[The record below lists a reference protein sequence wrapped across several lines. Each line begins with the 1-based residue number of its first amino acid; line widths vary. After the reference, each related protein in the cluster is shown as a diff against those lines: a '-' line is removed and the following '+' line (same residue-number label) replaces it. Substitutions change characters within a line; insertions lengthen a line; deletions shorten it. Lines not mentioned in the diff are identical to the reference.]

1 MKISQKLEV
10 RSQKSEVRSQKSE
23 VRSQKLEV
31 RSQKWAVK
39 SEKKPETKLPNLK
52 AKLFLC
58 FLTLLFMYSGVL
70 SAQFT
75 IPEKP
80 SFQTSVYDYANV
92 LSAEEKT
99 QLEEKLIRYSD
110 STSTQIVVITIESL
124 KGEDIGILTPRWGQE
139 WGIGG
144 SKENDN
150 GVILLLAKAE
160 RKIWISPGY
169 GLEDKLT
176 AGIGGEITRNIIIPE
191 FKAGSYY
198 RGLDKGADALFDV
211 FKGKYKGERK
221 SKGKN
226 FPILPIIIIVV
237 IVLVL
242 ASKNKKGGGNSG
254 NSGGGPSLMDVIL
267 LSSLGRGG
275 GFGGGSGGFGGGSS
289 GGGGFGG
296 GFGGGGF
303 SGGGSGGSW

>member
-1 MKISQKLEV
+1 MLSQKKITSIFL
-10 RSQKSEVRSQKSE
+10 
-23 VRSQKLEV
+23 KLLV
-31 RSQKWAVK
+31 CFLFTQISFAQFDIP
-39 SEKKPETKLPNLK
+39 KKPD
-52 AKLFLC
+52 
-58 FLTLLFMYSGVL
+58 
-70 SAQFT
+70 
-75 IPEKP
+75 
-80 SFQTSVYDYANV
+80 FQTSVYDYANV
-92 LSAEEKT
+92 LSADEKS

-124 KGEDIGILTPRWGQE
+124 QGEDIGILTPRWGQE

-150 GVILLLAKAE
+150 GVVILLAKAE

-221 SKGKN
+221 QSKGKD
-226 FPILPIIIIVV
+226 FPIFPIIIIVV
-237 IVLVL
+237 IILVL

-254 NSGGGPSLMDVIL
+254 NSGGGPSLLDVIL
-267 LSSLGRGG
+267 LSSLGRNSGGG
-275 GFGGGSGGFGGGSS
+275 GFGGGGFGGGSS

>member
-1 MKISQKLEV
+1 MKIPTMKNSNSKGIFQFAFLLIVLFSSNCIFSQFK
-10 RSQKSEVRSQKSE
+10 
-23 VRSQKLEV
+23 
-31 RSQKWAVK
+31 
-39 SEKKPETKLPNLK
+39 
-52 AKLFLC
+52 
-58 FLTLLFMYSGVL
+58 
-70 SAQFT
+70 

-80 SFQTSVYDYANV
+80 SFQTSVYDYANI
-92 LSAEEKT
+92 LSPEEKA
-99 QLEEKLIRYSD
+99 QLENKLIKYSD
-110 STSTQIVVITIESL
+110 STTTQIVVITIESL
-124 KGEDIGILTPRWGQE
+124 KGEDIGILTPKWAQQ

-144 SKENDN
+144 TKKDDN
-150 GVILLLAKAE
+150 GVLILLAKAE

-169 GLEDKLT
+169 GLEDRLT

-198 RGLDKGADALFDV
+198 RGLDKGTDAIIDV

-221 SKGKN
+221 QQSKGKD
-226 FPILPIIIIVV
+226 FPIFPIIVIVI

-242 ASKNKKGGGNSG
+242 LSKNKGGGSGNSG
-254 NSGGGPSLMDVIL
+254 NRGGGGPSLMDVIL

-275 GFGGGSGGFGGGSS
+275 SGGFGGGSS
-289 GGGGFGG
+289 GGGFGGGGGGFGG